1 MVMPRYRASVDQNQK
16 QIKDALEAIGCDV
29 WVIGR
34 PVDLLVGYRKR
45 NFLVEVKREGAKP
58 RKDQQEQQ
66 EWIKNWRGQVRVVTS
81 PEEAIRLVTKS
92 YKNG

>member
-1 MVMPRYRASVDQNQK
+1 MVMPRYRASADSNQK
-16 QIKDALEAIGCDV
+16 EIKDALEAIGCDV

-34 PVDLLVGYRKR
+34 PVDLLIGYRKR
-45 NFLVEVKREGAKP
+45 NFLIECKMPGKVN
-58 RKDQQEQQ
+58 RKDQQAQRD
-66 EWIKNWRGQVRVVTS
+66 WIKNWRGQVRVVTS